1 MDYYVQMTNPFNA
14 AERSLISVINYDTA
28 SFPFLSGVSQGL
40 RSLWGWFWAT
50 IAHLIWPIKYGEVSH
65 NNTMMVV
72 KMASG

>member
-40 RSLWGWFWAT
+40 LGDFGLRLPTWFDQ
-50 IAHLIWPIKYGEVSH
+50 
-65 NNTMMVV
+65 
-72 KMASG
+72 

>member
-40 RSLWGWFWAT
+40 LGDFGLRLPTQVWWGF
-50 IAHLIWPIKYGEVSH
+50 SQ
-65 NNTMMVV
+65 
-72 KMASG
+72 